1 MVEGRRRARLAKQP
15 RPGLLIASLRRGQYF
30 DGDIAL
36 QPRVVGAIH
45 LAHATGTDGLDD
57 PVRSKRRTPHRA
69 GVLR

>member
-1 MVEGRRRARLAKQP
+1 
-15 RPGLLIASLRRGQYF
+15 
-30 DGDIAL
+30 
-36 QPRVVGAIH
+36 VGAIH